1 MSSTRGKSTLQ
12 DTGVVLLIFD
22 SFIVLSHDLYEESV
36 DMNVGYYLPA
46 ALNYN
51 PPMTVSNLTS

>member
-1 MSSTRGKSTLQ
+1 MHAAGRWSNIAYFRH
-12 DTGVVLLIFD
+12 

-51 PPMTVSNLTS
+51 PPMTVSSFESLLVFVY

>member
-1 MSSTRGKSTLQ
+1 MTRGECTLQ
-12 DTGVVLLIFD
+12 DAGVPLLISG

-51 PPMTVSNLTS
+51 PPMTVSVLTS